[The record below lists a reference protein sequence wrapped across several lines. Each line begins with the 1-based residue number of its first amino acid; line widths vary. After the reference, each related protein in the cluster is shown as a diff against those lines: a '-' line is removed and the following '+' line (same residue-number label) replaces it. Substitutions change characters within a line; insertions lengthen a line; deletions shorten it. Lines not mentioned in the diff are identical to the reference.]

1 MPRSVK
7 KKSSNKHKKSD
18 RYCHKVDPTPEET
31 RKLKEQA
38 QVAERLL
45 SFREKHSFFT
55 SATTQFGLENITR
68 PNCIDIHKMTWAE
81 FIKEQKTD
89 LKNQKTGL
97 KAPLNT
103 KLISGQGEGEFPVM
117 YSNRWRV
124 QQPLACL
131 FRGGRSGAL
140 GVVAGG

>member
-1 MPRSVK
+1 MPKSVK
-7 KKSSNKHKKSD
+7 KKSPNKHKKSPD
-18 RYCHKVDPTPEET
+18 RHCHKVSPTLAEA

-55 SATTQFGLENITR
+55 SATTQIGLENITR

-97 KAPLNT
+97 KSIIEERIIEVRNQMVELRSIT
-103 KLISGQGEGEFPVM
+103 KNL
-117 YSNRWRV
+117 
-124 QQPLACL
+124 
-131 FRGGRSGAL
+131 
-140 GVVAGG
+140 